1 MAGIPMA
8 LGTGSFKLLFN
19 TGATSEPKIRKTV
32 FDTPEYHVPH
42 LQL

>member
-1 MAGIPMA
+1 MD

-19 TGATSEPKIRKTV
+19 TGATSEPKMRMTA
-32 FDTPEYHVPH
+32 FDSPEYHVPH